1 MIGPKFEA
9 MADEFTDA
17 ILVKVD
23 VDAASDV
30 AGSCG
35 ISAMPTFQFYKGGQ
49 KIDEVVGA
57 DVTKL
62 KATIKK
68 NM

>member
-9 MADEFTDA
+9 MADEFPDA

-23 VDAASDV
+23 VDAAADV
-30 AGSCG
+30 AGACG
-35 ISAMPTFQFYKGGQ
+35 ISAMPTFQYYKGGQ

-57 DVTKL
+57 DEGQI
-62 KATIKK
+62 KAKIAQH
-68 NM
+68 M